1 MAEYTV
7 HPAQLSE
14 VGAIARIKADYV
26 RGTYRGFLSPEYLR
40 QIGADYYVLQIRDW
54 LSGGLYSVDMLDVDS
69 KPTGFIVYGQDPDA
83 PGCGLIYEQAIDPV
97 CSMPEKNT
105 LVNRALAELTNM
117 GLREIH
123 LWALRD
129 NFRLRF
135 LYESLGFRADGMVR
149 EDQLDS
155 MELRLARYTYI
166 IPENS

>member
-1 MAEYTV
+1 MAEYSV
-7 HPAQLSE
+7 HPAQMSE

-26 RGTYRGFLSPEYLR
+26 RSTYRGFLSPEYLR
-40 QIGADYYVLQIRDW
+40 QIGEDYYVPQIRDW
-54 LSGGLYSVDMLDVDS
+54 LSGGLYSVDVLDVDGR
-69 KPTGFIVYGQDPDA
+69 PAGFIVYGAAPDA
-83 PGCGLIYEQAIDPV
+83 SGCGLIYEQAVDPV

-105 LVNRALAELTNM
+105 LVHRALAELENM

-149 EDQLDS
+149 EDQLDG

-166 IPENS
+166 IPENA